1 MLDGFVLSI
10 FDVLSNIADAVSEML
25 ESVEIPVSLDLSS
38 VFGFLSTSDTSSISG
53 STTIFENSALVS
65 GALAVICLIAATMAI
80 VSGVDAYLR
89 AARTTINPFHVRIAS
104 ILKQDFKAGL
114 GKQLQTLDARVRLPF
129 IRVIAARMRSA
140 QKKRDNE
147 EIVRHLPHMI
157 DAITLSVAAGLS
169 FDQALATYV
178 EKTEGLLAHH
188 FKQALQFW
196 QTGLKLRGEALDDM
210 VSELESREVARFV
223 SALQQS
229 LVLGTALVYVL
240 EAQASEARDA
250 HKQYLETKIAKTP
263 VKMLLP
269 TATCIVPS
277 LLLLMLGPVVIDV
290 IEGLGGGL

>member
-1 MLDGFVLSI
+1 VESTGFS
-10 FDVLSNIADAVSEML
+10 A
-25 ESVEIPVSLDLSS
+25 
-38 VFGFLSTSDTSSISG
+38 SISAPILPDIP
-53 STTIFENSALVS
+53 SIDFSAIVR
-65 GALAVICLIAATMAI
+65 GEVALTGIIAIVCLITTTTAFSLGI
-80 VSGVDAYLR
+80 DAHLR
-89 AARTTINPFHVRIAS
+89 ATRRTAHPFHTRITS
-104 ILKQDFKAGL
+104 VLKRDFKVGL
-114 GKQLQTLDARVRLPF
+114 TESLKTLDAQVRLPF
-129 IRVIAARMRSA
+129 VRQLATHLHSI
-140 QKKRDNE
+140 QKKRENE
-147 EIVRHLPHMI
+147 EIIRQLPHMI

-169 FDQALATYV
+169 FDKALALYV
-178 EKTEGLLAHH
+178 EKSEGLLTRH

-250 HKQYLETKIAKTP
+250 HKQHLETKIAKTP